1 MPELII
7 SISDT
12 SLVTRRYAQFVF
24 ELDKKLSAEQLRQI
38 RQAIKEAVKDRLR
51 EWGYKGEE

>member
-12 SLVTRRYAQFVF
+12 SLVTRRYAQLIF

-38 RQAIKEAVKDRLR
+38 QQAVKEAIKGRLR
-51 EWGYKGEE
+51 EWGYKGD